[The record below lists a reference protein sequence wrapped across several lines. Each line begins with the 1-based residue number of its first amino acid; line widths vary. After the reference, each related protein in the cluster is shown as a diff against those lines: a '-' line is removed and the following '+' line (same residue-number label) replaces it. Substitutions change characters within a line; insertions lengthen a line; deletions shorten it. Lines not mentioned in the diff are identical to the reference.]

1 MPPAR
6 PGPPDQLG
14 PYRIVRRL
22 GQGGMG
28 TVYDALDT
36 ALDRHVALKVIVPG
50 LAGDPEFRTRF
61 VREAR
66 AQASLDSPHVV
77 QVFAH
82 GELDGQLFIATQL
95 VPDGDLG
102 RYLRRHGPLPPGQA
116 AAIVAQVADGLAE
129 AHRVGLVHRDIKPSN
144 VLLRHRGT
152 DTVAYLADFGIA
164 APAGGAGVRGD
175 LAGLRRLLEACLGE
189 AAAGPEARAL
199 RDARSAAEVRDLL
212 RRPAGVRRRGWPVAA
227 AALALAAGATV
238 ATVAVVAAMAAR
250 DRSEEQGRDAVVRIA
265 HVLEDEAGLDARSAA
280 CAARALVDEH
290 GATALAAVERGA
302 RPDPAVV
309 DDALEAASGCLW

>member
-1 MPPAR
+1 
-6 PGPPDQLG
+6 
-14 PYRIVRRL
+14 
-22 GQGGMG
+22 MG

-36 ALDRHVALKVIVPG
+36 ALDRHVALKVIAPG
-50 LAGDPEFRTRF
+50 LAGDPGFRSRF
-61 VREAR
+61 VREAQ

-102 RYLRRHGPLPPGQA
+102 RHLRRHGPLPREQA
-116 AAIVAQVADGLAE
+116 VAIVAQVADGLTE

-164 APAGGAGVRGD
+164 APAAGEGIRGD
-175 LAGLRRLLEACLGE
+175 VAALVRLLEACLGR
-189 AAAGPEARAL
+189 ASGDADARAL
-199 RDARSAAEVRDLL
+199 RDARSAAEVRDVLQ
-212 RRPAGVRRRGWPVAA
+212 RPARPAGPFGRRRRQGFAVAA
-227 AALALAAGATV
+227 VALAAGATAVAVPV
-238 ATVAVVAAMAAR
+238 ATRDGAVEPGQEEVERVAR
-250 DRSEEQGRDAVVRIA
+250 
-265 HVLEDEAGLDARSAA
+265 VLEDEAGLDGHSAA

-290 GATALAAVERGA
+290 GASAAAAVETGTGADAAVVEAALAA
-302 RPDPAVV
+302 
-309 DDALEAASGCLW
+309 ASRCLW

>member
-1 MPPAR
+1 
-6 PGPPDQLG
+6 
-14 PYRIVRRL
+14 
-22 GQGGMG
+22 MG

-82 GELDGQLFIATQL
+82 GELDGRLYLATQL

-102 RYLRRHGPLPPGQA
+102 RHLRRHGPLPLSEA

-152 DTVAYLADFGIA
+152 HTTAYLADFGIA
-164 APAGGAGVRGD
+164 APVAEEGVRGD
-175 LAGLRRLLEACLGE
+175 LAALVRLLEACLGQPADAALAE
-189 AAAGPEARAL
+189 AVRE
-199 RDARSAAEVRDLL
+199 ARSAAEVRDLL
-212 RRPAGVRRRGWPVAA
+212 RRPSGYPRRSRAVAA
-227 AALALAAGATV
+227 VAGAALVLATSATV
-238 ATVAVVAAMAAR
+238 AAVAARHGPA
-250 DRSEEQGRDAVVRIA
+250 EQGRDTVARLA
-265 HVLEDEAGLDARSAA
+265 RVLEDEAGLDAQSAA
-280 CAARALVDEH
+280 CAARALVDRH
-290 GATALAAVERGA
+290 GASALVGLERGS

-309 DDALEAASGCLW
+309 DAALEAASGCLW